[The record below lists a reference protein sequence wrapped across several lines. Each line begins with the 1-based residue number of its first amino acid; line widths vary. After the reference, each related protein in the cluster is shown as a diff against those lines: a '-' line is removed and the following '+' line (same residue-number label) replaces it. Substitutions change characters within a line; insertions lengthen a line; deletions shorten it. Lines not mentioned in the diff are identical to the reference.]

1 MRIRDIIEQHKKIE
15 WLEAVNIIADAL
27 FMSKEGILVN
37 LDQDVDE
44 KTCLHINDLLS
55 KRERGMPLAYIT
67 KSKEFFSEKFY
78 VDAGVLIPR
87 PETELLVEEALKL
100 ITENKRINNLLDIGT
115 GAGTIGLI
123 LAKKTQK
130 HVVCTDISF
139 DAIRIAM
146 RNAENL
152 GVRGLIHFVCADL
165 FSGICGSKFD
175 MILANLPYV
184 GSGEMDSLMAD
195 VKNYEPRLALDG
207 GAGGI
212 QIYRRLIEEVPHH
225 LKDNGY
231 VLCEVGGYVQA
242 NKISEMLRALGMNT
256 AVKKDLSGHD
266 RVLIGSWT
274 SS

>member
-1 MRIRDIIEQHKKIE
+1 MRIWDIIEQHKRIE
-15 WLEAVNIIADAL
+15 WIDAVNIIADTL
-27 FMSKEGILVN
+27 FMSKEEVLVN

-44 KTCLHINDLLS
+44 KTCLHIDGLLS
-55 KRERGMPLAYIT
+55 ERERGMPLAYIT
-67 KSKEFFSEKFY
+67 KSKEFFSEKFCI
-78 VDAGVLIPR
+78 DTGVLIPR
-87 PETELLVEEALKL
+87 PDTELLVEEALKL

-139 DAIRIAM
+139 KTIRIAM

-152 GVRGLIHFVCADL
+152 GVRGLTQFVCADL

-184 GSGEMDSLMAD
+184 GSEEMDSLMTD

-212 QIYRRLIEEVPHH
+212 QIYRRFIEEMPQH
-225 LKDNGY
+225 LKDYGY
-231 VLCEVGGYVQA
+231 VLCEVGGCVQA
-242 NKISEMLRALGMNT
+242 NKIREMLRTMGLNT
-256 AVKKDLSGHD
+256 VVKKDLSGHE

-274 SS
+274 SL